1 VRVALVTGGGSGI
14 GAAVA
19 TRLAAGGAVVVVLD
33 RDGEAARAVAAEI
46 GERGGAADAVEADVS
61 DVDTLAAEVAGVVE
75 RHERLDYACN
85 SAGVTGIEAQLDEYP
100 ERVFRRVLDVN
111 ATGVFACM
119 RAELGVMLRQ
129 GSGSIVNI
137 GSGASSLGVAGH
149 AAYVASKHAVAGLT
163 RTAAVEVARR
173 NVQVNAVAPGL
184 VDTGMA
190 AGVDERAFAAEHP
203 VGRAA
208 TAGEVAEVVAWLLE
222 SAPATL
228 TGAIIPVDGGLTAKV
243 AGLG

>member
-1 VRVALVTGGGSGI
+1 VA
-14 GAAVA
+14 A
-19 TRLAAGGAVVVVLD
+19 RLATGAVVVVLD
-33 RDGEAARAVAAEI
+33 RDGEAAEGIASAI
-46 GERGGAADAVEADVS
+46 GESGVAEAVEADVS
-61 DVDTLAAEVAGVVE
+61 DIDAVAAAVAGVVD
-75 RHERLDYACN
+75 RHGRLDYACN
-85 SAGVTGIEAQLDEYP
+85 SAGVTGIEAKLADYP

-119 RAELGVMLRQ
+119 QAELTVMLRQ
-129 GSGSIVNI
+129 GWGSIVNI

-149 AAYVASKHAVAGLT
+149 SAYVASKHAVAGLT
-163 RTAAVEVARR
+163 RTAAVEVAAR

-190 AGVDERAFAAEHP
+190 AGIDESAFAAEHP
-203 VGRAA
+203 IGRAA
-208 TAGEVAEVVAWLLE
+208 TSAEVAEVVAWLLE

-228 TGAIIPVDGGLTAKV
+228 TGAVIPVDGGLTAKV

>member
-1 VRVALVTGGGSGI
+1 VRVALITGGGNGI

-19 TRLAAGGAVVVVLD
+19 MRLAPGAVVVVLD
-33 RDGEAARAVAAEI
+33 RDGEAAERVAGAI
-46 GERGGAADAVEADVS
+46 GESGGVAEAAEADVS
-61 DVDTLAAEVAGVVE
+61 DAEAVAAVVVGVIG
-75 RHERLDYACN
+75 RHGRLDYACN
-85 SAGVTGIEAQLDEYP
+85 SAGVTGIEAQLADYP

-119 RAELGVMLRQ
+119 QAELSAMLRQ

-137 GSGASSLGVAGH
+137 GSSASGLGVAGH
-149 AAYVASKHAVAGLT
+149 AAYAASKHAVAGLT
-163 RTAAVEVARR
+163 RTAAVEVAAH
-173 NVQVNAVAPGL
+173 NVRVNAVAPGL

-190 AGVDERAFAAEHP
+190 TGVDQAAFAAEHP
-203 VGRAA
+203 IGRAS
-208 TAGEVAEVVAWLLE
+208 TAAEIAEVVAWLLE

-228 TGAIIPVDGGLTAKV
+228 TGAVIPVDGGLTAKV